1 MERDHFEIQNL
12 VGALA
17 ALVDTRD
24 WPRLTDLFAPTVRV
38 DYTSLFGGSP
48 ADTAAADLVAG
59 WRAFL
64 PFFERTE
71 HLIGIP
77 FISVAGDRGHASA
90 SVVAWHIAPPSR
102 VPAGADRV
110 WMVGGRYEIDAARS
124 GRGWA
129 IAGLTLANAWQER
142 NVELPRLARGPA

>member
-1 MERDHFEIQNL
+1 MDRDHVEIQNL

-38 DYTSLFGGSP
+38 DYTSLFGGTA

-71 HLIGIP
+71 HLIGVP

-90 SVVAWHIAPPSR
+90 SVAAWHIAPPTR
-102 VPAGADRV
+102 VP
-110 WMVGGRYEIDAARS
+110 VGGGYEIDAARS